1 MSAAALNVMEL
12 VDRKVQI
19 QRELHQVEEKVE
31 RMPQSTEDFFT
42 RDDRKELY
50 RQTIQQEQILRDQ
63 AEIKASLKEH
73 ARNQQDAVEA
83 HEKRLRALEDSRL
96 ELRTQIQTSWRWI
109 VLLSAIG
116 GGLVNFLIKLIWK

>member
-73 ARNQQDAVEA
+73 ARTQQDAIDA
-83 HEKRLRALEDSRL
+83 HEKRLRTLEDSRL
-96 ELRTQIQTSWRWI
+96 ELTTQIQMSWRWI